1 MDIKKIGAILATII
15 ATIIRWPASVLA
27 FAFIWVDKTLVKLN
41 VSLAKY
47 IGDTWCEALYWA
59 MEPNIRMAE
68 YFAEYFADLQ
78 EDLA

>member
-1 MDIKKIGAILATII
+1 MNIKKIGAVLTTII

-27 FAFIWVDKTLVKLN
+27 LVFITVDKALIKLN
-41 VSLAKY
+41 VRLAKH
-47 IGDTWCEALYWA
+47 IGETWREALYWA

-68 YFAEYFADLQ
+68 YYVGYFEDLQ

>member
-1 MDIKKIGAILATII
+1 MDIKKIGAVLATII

-27 FAFIWVDKTLVKLN
+27 FAFIWVDKTLIKLN
-41 VSLAKY
+41 VILARY
-47 IGDTWCEALYWA
+47 IGGTWRESLYWA

-68 YFAEYFADLQ
+68 HYVIYFEDLQ